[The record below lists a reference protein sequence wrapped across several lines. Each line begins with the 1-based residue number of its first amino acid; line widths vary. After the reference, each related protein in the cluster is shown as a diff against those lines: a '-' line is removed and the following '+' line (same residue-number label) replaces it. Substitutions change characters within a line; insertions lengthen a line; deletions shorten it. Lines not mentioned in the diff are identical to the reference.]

1 MKDTRKPRTYGATAI
16 RVCLPLRHPAAT
28 TERGEEYFY
37 DITEAEAFVRA
48 AWREGDSL
56 DARIQDGRYW
66 DAVFGIAPDGTV
78 YVSPHYATM
87 VARATR
93 VIGKVGQDAN

>member
-1 MKDTRKPRTYGATAI
+1 MMVEYLEPGAKEPDLI
-16 RVCLPLRHPAAT
+16 VMVKLVI
-28 TERGEEYFY
+28 
-37 DITEAEAFVRA
+37 DSITEAEAFVRA